1 MDINH
6 HTVVLLISNRA
17 SLARSHCLQMHYTE
31 TGFYVNFASIQPKTN
46 LEEIPMPIGEFCN
59 REVVYATRETSIP
72 EAAQLMRQYHVGDLV
87 VVDEIDGKRVPVGI
101 VTDRDIVIEIISQSL
116 DINEFKVGDIMSPQL
131 ISVQEK
137 EGVFETIRLM
147 RAKGIRRIPIIN
159 QEGGLEGIVSADD
172 ILDLLAEEMAEL
184 AKVAP
189 REQER
194 EAKTKI

>member
-1 MDINH
+1 
-6 HTVVLLISNRA
+6 
-17 SLARSHCLQMHYTE
+17 
-31 TGFYVNFASIQPKTN
+31 
-46 LEEIPMPIGEFCN
+46 MPIGEFCN

-72 EAAQLMRQYHVGDLV
+72 EAAQLMRQYHVGNLV

-101 VTDRDIVIEIISQSL
+101 VTDRDMVIEIISQSL
-116 DINEFKVGDIMSPQL
+116 DFNAFSVGDIMSPQL
-131 ISVQEK
+131 VSVEET

-147 RAKGIRRIPIIN
+147 RTKGIRRIPVVN
-159 QEGGLEGIVSADD
+159 QKGGLEGIVSADD

>member
-1 MDINH
+1 
-6 HTVVLLISNRA
+6 
-17 SLARSHCLQMHYTE
+17 
-31 TGFYVNFASIQPKTN
+31 
-46 LEEIPMPIGEFCN
+46 MPIGEFCN

-87 VVDEIDGKRVPVGI
+87 VVDEIDGKRMPVGI
-101 VTDRDIVIEIISQSL
+101 VTDRDMVIEIISQSL
-116 DINEFKVGDIMSPQL
+116 DFNEFSVGDIMSPQL
-131 ISVQEK
+131 VSVQEN
-137 EGVFETIRLM
+137 EGVFEAIRLM
-147 RAKGIRRIPIIN
+147 RAKGIRRIPVVN

>member
-1 MDINH
+1 
-6 HTVVLLISNRA
+6 
-17 SLARSHCLQMHYTE
+17 
-31 TGFYVNFASIQPKTN
+31 
-46 LEEIPMPIGEFCN
+46 MPIGEFCN
-59 REVVYATRETSIP
+59 REVVFATRETSIP
-72 EAAQLMRQYHVGDLV
+72 EAAQLMRKFHVGDLV

-101 VTDRDIVIEIISQSL
+101 VTDRDIVIEIVSQSL
-116 DINEFKVGDIMSPQL
+116 DLNEFSVGDIMSPQL

-147 RAKGIRRIPIIN
+147 RAKGIRRIPVVN

-172 ILDLLAEEMAEL
+172 ILDLLAEEMTEL
-184 AKVAP
+184 ARVVP

>member
-1 MDINH
+1 
-6 HTVVLLISNRA
+6 
-17 SLARSHCLQMHYTE
+17 
-31 TGFYVNFASIQPKTN
+31 
-46 LEEIPMPIGEFCN
+46 MPIGEFCN

-87 VVDEIDGKRVPVGI
+87 VVDEVEGKRIPVGI

-116 DINEFKVGDIMSPQL
+116 DLNEFSVGDIMSPQL

-137 EGVFETIRLM
+137 EGVFEAIRLM
-147 RAKGIRRIPIIN
+147 RAKGIRRIPVVN
-159 QEGGLEGIVSADD
+159 HEGGLEGVVTADD